1 MTKYDGGIFRDF
13 NINNFPD
20 KFKTIKNEIFLQN
33 NLNID
38 TDENAI
44 KFFLIIIKNFGKRM
58 IYNLKYISK
67 ENLNFVFNSNLSK
80 KLVIQNISL
89 IFIFLYIEN
98 KINEIGI
105 EDDTFI
111 YERKFINIYK
121 QLFNIIDNFFFSTNN
136 GNDKNNKFIFDIS
149 DIFDIIRLNLLLGLH
164 DLSNKSFI
172 FNETIKYLGKIYFS
186 NENILIKI

>member
-1 MTKYDGGIFRDF
+1 MTKYDGGIFSDF

-38 TDENAI
+38 TDEKAI

-105 EDDTFI
+105 EDDTI
-111 YERKFINIYK
+111 MYERKYINIYK

-149 DIFDIIRLNLLLGLH
+149 DIFDIIRLNLQM
-164 DLSNKSFI
+164 
-172 FNETIKYLGKIYFS
+172 KI
-186 NENILIKI
+186 IKI